1 MYGPSD
7 SYYEFDPHFFAPDD
21 EYDED
26 AEVYD
31 DYDEYAES
39 LYDDFERDYEA
50 EWGGEDKS
58 DWWMAGA

>member
-26 AEVYD
+26 GEVYD
-31 DYDEYAES
+31 EDT
-39 LYDDFERDYEA
+39 YDDFEHDLEA

>member
-7 SYYEFDPHFFAPDD
+7 SYYEFDPHYFED

-26 AEVYD
+26 GEVCD
-31 DYDEYAES
+31 DYTEDPYE
-39 LYDDFERDYEA
+39 DFEHDHEA